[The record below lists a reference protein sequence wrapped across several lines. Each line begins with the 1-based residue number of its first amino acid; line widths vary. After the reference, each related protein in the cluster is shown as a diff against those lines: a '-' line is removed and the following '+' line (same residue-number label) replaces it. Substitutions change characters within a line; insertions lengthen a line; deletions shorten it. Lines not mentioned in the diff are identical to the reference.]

1 MSNAIY
7 MDANATTPPSASA
20 LAALEAALRVTGNPS
35 SVHGFGRAARGLV
48 DRARVQVA
56 QLVGAKAE
64 NVIFV
69 AGGTEANNLALASRG
84 ARPLIVS
91 GIEHDSVLKPAQC
104 AGARVLR
111 TQRNGQVDL
120 DDLAE
125 ALREAGAPA
134 FVSIMLAN
142 NETGVIQ
149 PVRAAADLVHAAG
162 GLLHCDA
169 SQAPGRISLDMG
181 ELGADILT
189 VSAHKIGGV
198 LGAGALVLKGDL
210 AVEPLLV
217 GGGQEKFRRAGT
229 ENVPAI
235 AAFGA
240 AAEEVQACAQV
251 SRVAALRDRLE
262 GGLCRIRSKRHGAG
276 PGCAAAAEHLVRR
289 GRGQVERDAGDGTG
303 SRGLCDQRRVGLFIR
318 QGQAEPRRP
327 CDGLR
332 RRDCADPRSASA
344 SAGGTTRRRSTDWWR
359 GWRIWPA
366 ARFIRCRTCSR
377 RLDAKVSVR

>member
-7 MDANATTPPSASA
+7 MDANATTPPSAAA
-20 LAALEAALRVTGNPS
+20 LAAAEAALRVTGNPS

-48 DRARVQVA
+48 DRARAQVA

-91 GIEHDSVLKPAQC
+91 GIEHESVLKPAQ
-104 AGARVLR
+104 AVGARILR
-111 TQRNGQVDL
+111 VQRNGQVDL
-120 DDLAE
+120 DDLAA
-125 ALREAGAPA
+125 ALREAGRPA

-149 PVRAAADLVHAAG
+149 PLREAAALVHASG

-169 SQAPGRISLDMG
+169 SQAPGRIALDLS
-181 ELGADILT
+181 ELGADLLT
-189 VSAHKIGGV
+189 LSGHKMGGV
-198 LGAGALVLKGDL
+198 LGVGALVLKGDL
-210 AVEPLLV
+210 AIAPMLI

-240 AAEEVQACAQV
+240 AAEEARTLAHAACM
-251 SRVAALRDRLE
+251 AALRDRLE
-262 GGLCRIRSKRHGAG
+262 AQLAEFGIEALGKNAPRLPNTACVAVAGKSSETLVMALDLAGYAISAGSACSSGKVKPSHVALAMGCGEEISKSAIRISLGWWNTE
-276 PGCAAAAEHLVRR
+276 AEV
-289 GRGQVERDAGDGTG
+289 
-303 SRGLCDQRRVGLFIR
+303 
-318 QGQAEPRRP
+318 
-327 CDGLR
+327 DGLVTR
-332 RRDCADPRSASA
+332 LANI
-344 SAGGTTRRRSTDWWR
+344 AGRKVHSLPDMQ
-359 GWRIWPA
+359 PA
-366 ARFIRCRTCSR
+366 A
-377 RLDAKVSVR
+377 

>member
-20 LAALEAALRVTGNPS
+20 LAALEAALRVIGNPS

-48 DRARVQVA
+48 DRARAQIA
-56 QLVGAKAE
+56 QLVGARAE

-91 GIEHDSVLKPAQC
+91 GIEHESVLKPAQ
-104 AGARVLR
+104 AASARILR
-111 TQRNGQVDL
+111 VRRNGQVDL
-120 DDLAE
+120 DDLTA
-125 ALREAGAPA
+125 ALREAERPA

-149 PVRAAADLVHAAG
+149 PVREAADLVHAAG

-169 SQAPGRISLDMG
+169 SQTPGRIALDMSA
-181 ELGADILT
+181 LGADLLSM
-189 VSAHKIGGV
+189 SAHKMGGV
-198 LGAGALVLKGDL
+198 LGVGALVLKSDL
-210 AVEPLLV
+210 AIAPMLI

-240 AAEEVQACAQV
+240 AADEARTLAHAP
-251 SRVAALRDRLE
+251 RLAALRDRLE
-262 GGLCRIRSKRHGAG
+262 TQLVAFGIEALGKDAPRLPNTACVAVAG
-276 PGCAAAAEHLVRR
+276 KSSETLVMALDLS
-289 GRGQVERDAGDGTG
+289 GYAISAGSACSSGK
-303 SRGLCDQRRVGLFIR
+303 V
-318 QGQAEPRRP
+318 RP
-327 CDGLR
+327 SPVALAMGYSESV
-332 RRDCADPRSASA
+332 ARSAIRVSLGWWNSGA
-344 SAGGTTRRRSTDWWR
+344 EIDLLAARLADLAGKKIHALPDMQ
-359 GWRIWPA
+359 PA
-366 ARFIRCRTCSR
+366 A
-377 RLDAKVSVR
+377 

>member
-7 MDANATTPPSASA
+7 MDANATTPPSAAA

-48 DRARVQVA
+48 DRARTQIA

-84 ARPLIVS
+84 ERPLIVS
-91 GIEHDSVLKPAQC
+91 GIEHESVLKPALA

-111 TQRNGQVDL
+111 VQRNGQVDL
-120 DDLAE
+120 GDLAA
-125 ALREAGAPA
+125 ALRETGRPA

-149 PVRAAADLVHAAG
+149 PLRASADLVHAAG

-169 SQAPGRISLDMG
+169 SQAPGRISLDMD
-181 ELGADILT
+181 ELSTDILT

-198 LGAGALVLKGDL
+198 FGAGALVLKGDL
-210 AVEPLLV
+210 PIKPLQV

-240 AAEEVQACAQV
+240 AAEEVKSCAQA
-251 SRVAALRDRLE
+251 SRVAVLRDRLE
-262 GGLCRIRSKRHGAG
+262 DALSEFGQSITVLGQDAPRLPNTSCVAVAGKSSETLVMALDLAGYAISAGSACSSGKVKPSHVALAMGHGEEIAKSAIRISLGWWNNE
-276 PGCAAAAEHLVRR
+276 AE
-289 GRGQVERDAGDGTG
+289 
-303 SRGLCDQRRVGLFIR
+303 I
-318 QGQAEPRRP
+318 
-327 CDGLR
+327 DGLVAR
-332 RRDCADPRSASA
+332 LADMTGRKVHNLP
-344 SAGGTTRRRSTDWWR
+344 GMQ
-359 GWRIWPA
+359 PA
-366 ARFIRCRTCSR
+366 A
-377 RLDAKVSVR
+377 

>member
-7 MDANATTPPSASA
+7 MDANATTPPCAPA
-20 LAALEAALRVTGNPS
+20 QAALEAALRVTGNPS
-35 SVHGFGRAARGLV
+35 SVHGFGRAARALV
-48 DRARVQVA
+48 DRARAQVA
-56 QLVGAKAE
+56 RLVGAKAE

-84 ARPLIVS
+84 ERPLIVS
-91 GIEHDSVLKPAQC
+91 GIEHDSVLKPAQVTS
-104 AGARVLR
+104 ARILH

-120 DDLAE
+120 EDLAA
-125 ALREAGAPA
+125 ALREAGRPA

-162 GLLHCDA
+162 GLLHCDV

-181 ELGADILT
+181 ELSTDMLT
-189 VSAHKIGGV
+189 VSAHKFGGV

-210 AVEPLLV
+210 AVKPLQV

-240 AAEEVQACAQV
+240 AAEEMQSCAQV
-251 SRVAALRDRLE
+251 SRVAVLRDRLE
-262 GGLCRIRSKRHGAG
+262 TQL
-276 PGCAAAAEHLVRR
+276 AEL
-289 GRGQVERDAGDGTG
+289 DAGIAILG
-303 SRGLCDQRRVGLFIR
+303 SGAPRLPNTSCVAIAGKSSETLVMALDLAGYAISAGSACSSGKVRPSHVVLAMGYGEEIARSAIR
-318 QGQAEPRRP
+318 ISLGWWNSEAEI
-327 CDGLR
+327 DGLVTR
-332 RRDCADPRSASA
+332 LADL
-344 SAGGTTRRRSTDWWR
+344 AGRKIHTLPDMQ
-359 GWRIWPA
+359 PA
-366 ARFIRCRTCSR
+366 A
-377 RLDAKVSVR
+377 